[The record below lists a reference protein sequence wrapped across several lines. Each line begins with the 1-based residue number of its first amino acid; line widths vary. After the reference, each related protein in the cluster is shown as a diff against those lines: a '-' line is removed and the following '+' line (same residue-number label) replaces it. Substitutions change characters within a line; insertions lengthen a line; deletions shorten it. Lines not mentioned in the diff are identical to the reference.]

1 LLLLGLALP
10 GGAVP
15 RAAADDDGA
24 FSASRTVLVIGG
36 DAEVFLGNKSV
47 AKIGPGTVLRYTKE
61 SGPWLL
67 IPQHNAWL
75 KRDQAV
81 PIEGAVRHFD
91 ELIRKR
97 PTPQAY
103 HHRGIARLALRDPRG
118 ALADF
123 NQAIAAGLKEP
134 GVYIN
139 RGVAHERAGDL
150 QAALKDSSQA
160 IELDPANA
168 RAYDNRSGVLAA
180 LGQYDASL
188 VDSNRAIDIDP
199 GFAEAWNNAGVTR
212 RLKREYPK
220 AVANYTR
227 AIEIE
232 PDYAAAYA
240 NRGFA
245 HKQLGR
251 LAEAV
256 ADYTQAIRLDA
267 EAPGAHND
275 FAWMLAVCRDEAF
288 RDAEAAVQHAQ
299 RACEIS
305 EFKNADYLDTLAAAL
320 AASGDFERAAEF
332 ARKARDIAKED
343 ARPPIERRLALYES
357 AQPYQEE

>member
-1 LLLLGLALP
+1 MLLGLALP
-10 GGAVP
+10 GGTDP
-15 RAAADDDGA
+15 RAAADDGP
-24 FSASRTVLVIGG
+24 FSASRTVLVIAG
-36 DAEVFLGNKSV
+36 DAQVFLGNKSV
-47 AKIGPGTVLRYTKE
+47 ARVPPGTVLQYSKE

-67 IPQHNAWL
+67 VPRHKAWL

-91 ELIRKR
+91 ELIQKR

-123 NQAIAAGLKEP
+123 NQAIVAGLKEP
-134 GVYIN
+134 GVHVN

-150 QAALKDSSQA
+150 QAALKDYSQA
-160 IELDPANA
+160 IELDPANV

-188 VDSNRAIDIDP
+188 ADSNRAIDIDP
-199 GFAEAWNNAGVTR
+199 DFAEAWNNAGVTR

-227 AIEIE
+227 AIEIDPE
-232 PDYAAAYA
+232 YAAAFA

-245 HKQLGR
+245 QKQLGR
-251 LAEAV
+251 FAEAV
-256 ADYTQAIRLDA
+256 ADYREAIRLDPD
-267 EAPGAHND
+267 APGAHND
-275 FAWMLAVCRDEAF
+275 FAWLLAVCRDEGF
-288 RDAEAAVQHAQ
+288 RDAKAAVEHAQ
-299 RACEIS
+299 RACEIT
-305 EFKNADYLDTLAAAL
+305 EFKTADSLDTLAAAL

-332 ARKARDIAKED
+332 ARKARDLASEEG
-343 ARPPIERRLALYES
+343 RPAIERRLALYES
-357 AQPYQEE
+357 AQAYREE